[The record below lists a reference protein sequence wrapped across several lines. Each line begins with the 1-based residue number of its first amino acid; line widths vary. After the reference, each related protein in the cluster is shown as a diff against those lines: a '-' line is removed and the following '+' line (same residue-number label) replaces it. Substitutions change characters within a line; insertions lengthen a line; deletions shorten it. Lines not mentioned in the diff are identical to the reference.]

1 MLFDVKMFVNIEKQT
16 QYESFVRM
24 KRTVFLLL
32 LLFLNQIPFHV
43 GCNDTNTSKTPW
55 GIIYLANY

>member
-32 LLFLNQIPFHV
+32 LLFFNQI
-43 GCNDTNTSKTPW
+43 
-55 GIIYLANY
+55 LQ

>member
-32 LLFLNQIPFHV
+32 LLLLLFLNQISFHV
-43 GCNDTNTSKTPW
+43 GCNDMNISKTPW
-55 GIIYLANY
+55 GI